1 MFTNVSKFKQL
12 YTGETKNSIRD
23 RMSDH
28 VGYARSKKLDQTTGW
43 HFNQP
48 VYSSANMKI
57 TILEE
62 EEKTNNIVYRK
73 E

>member
-1 MFTNVSKFKQL
+1 MFTNVYKCKQL
-12 YTGETKNSIRD
+12 YIGETKNSIGD

-48 VYSSANMKI
+48 AHSSANMKI

-62 EEKTNNIVYRK
+62 EKKLIT
-73 E
+73 